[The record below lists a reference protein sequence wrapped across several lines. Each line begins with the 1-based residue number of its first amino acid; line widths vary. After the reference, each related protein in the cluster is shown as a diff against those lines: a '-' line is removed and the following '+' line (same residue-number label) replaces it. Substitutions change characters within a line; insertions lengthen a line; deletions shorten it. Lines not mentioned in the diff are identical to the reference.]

1 MNNRYTNK
9 NVSLKKF
16 NCHILETV
24 YLSSVIALNLQQS
37 RCAMIRYGKLND
49 AQILKKIIEVC
60 GLENVSYTDE
70 GLEAVVFTAQ
80 GDMRQVT

>member
-1 MNNRYTNK
+1 
-9 NVSLKKF
+9 
-16 NCHILETV
+16 
-24 YLSSVIALNLQQS
+24 
-37 RCAMIRYGKLND
+37 MIRYGKLND